1 MILYVSMLI
10 IQLIYFF

>member
-1 MILYVSMLI
+1 MLI